1 MGLQRYQAKRHFD
14 RTPEPRGSVP
24 RERHE
29 RLRFVVQKHAAS
41 TLHYDFRLEMD
52 GVLKSWAVTKEPDTD
67 SSVKRLA
74 VRTEDHP
81 LEYADFEGDIPEREY
96 GAGHVD
102 IWDTGQWIPEEPPLT
117 AMRRGKLTFQLKG
130 RRMKGRWALI
140 RMGNASTRKKDLWL
154 LMKATNANGN
164 GDGDGRR

>member
-24 RERHE
+24 PRARRAE
-29 RLRFVVQKHAAS
+29 RLRFVVQRHAAS

-52 GVLKSWAVTKEPDTD
+52 GVLKSWAVTKEPAED
-67 SSVKRLA
+67 SAVKRLA

-102 IWDTGQWIPEEPPLT
+102 LWDQGAWVPDEPPLT
-117 AMRRGKLTFQLKG
+117 AMRRGKLTFELKG

-154 LMKATNANGN
+154 LMKVRN
-164 GDGDGRR
+164 GDGDAHR

>member
-1 MGLQRYQAKRHFD
+1 MGLQRYQAKRRFD
-14 RTPEPRGSVP
+14 RTSEPQGRVHAARAAG
-24 RERHE
+24 

-52 GVLKSWAVTKEPDTD
+52 GVLKSWAVTKEPTDDT
-67 SSVKRLA
+67 SVKRLA

-81 LEYADFEGDIPEREY
+81 LEYADFEGDIPENEY

-102 IWDTGQWIPEEPPLT
+102 LWDQGTWATEEAPVAAL
-117 AMRRGKLTFQLKG
+117 RRGKLKFELKG
-130 RRMKGRWALI
+130 RRMKGRWALV

-154 LMKATNANGN
+154 LMKLADDNAT
-164 GDGDGRR
+164 

>member
-14 RTPEPRGSVP
+14 RTPEPRGSIMP
-24 RERHE
+24 RERRAE
-29 RLRFVVQKHAAS
+29 RLKFVVQKHAAS

-52 GVLKSWAVTKEPDTD
+52 GVLKSWAVTKEPTDDTA
-67 SSVKRLA
+67 VKRLA

-81 LEYADFEGDIPEREY
+81 IEYAEFAGDIPEREY

-102 IWDTGQWIPEEPPLT
+102 IWDHGSWVPDEAPLT
-117 AMRRGKLTFQLKG
+117 SLRRGKVTFELKG

-154 LMKATNANGN
+154 LTKLAG
-164 GDGDGRR
+164 GDGDARR